1 MNTQE
6 QDVMSQEQQG
16 TLRQAAHEARDWL
29 RTHPG
34 FGAAGLVVSLAL
46 GASGAFA
53 VVQPANDQVVVRQ
66 VLEVVQPVTS
76 YEQQSAALRAH
87 DFTLYR
93 STETRSTDT
102 AGALLKRM
110 AVQDGVAES
119 YVRETD
125 AVRTELL
132 GPQDRLV
139 KAEVYPD
146 HRLKQLT
153 VSWLD
158 AERPGRYR
166 QMTLTRTDKGFVH
179 QVKTGSAEMTVALA
193 QVNVRDSYF
202 RATTQAGIPEAVAN
216 QVLDIFEPVAD
227 VQREIRKGDQLQVA
241 YERYLLDG
249 QILGAGR
256 VLSASVQV
264 KSGSHQAVWYQ
275 PARKSAKGDYYTPE
289 GEGLTPALLPTPAPG
304 AVITSHF
311 SSYRIHPVFG
321 VGRPHT
327 GVDYAAPT
335 GTPVQTIADGVV
347 TFAGWQNGYGNAIEI
362 QHGGKQTTFYAHLSS
377 IGVRVGEKVEQGV
390 EVGKIGS
397 TGWSTGPHLHFETR
411 NNGVAEDPM
420 VVLAEQ
426 RSTGIAASERE
437 AFRQVVAQAQRN
449 WDMAEAIQLAS
460 AE

>member
-1 MNTQE
+1 
-6 QDVMSQEQQG
+6 MSQEQQG

-110 AVQDGVAES
+110 AVQDGAAES

-264 KSGSHQAVWYQ
+264 KSGSHQTVWYQ

-390 EVGKIGS
+390 EIGKIGS

>member
-1 MNTQE
+1 
-6 QDVMSQEQQG
+6 MSQEQQG

-110 AVQDGVAES
+110 AVQDGAAES

-289 GEGLTPALLPTPAPG
+289 GKGLTPALLPTPAPG

>member
-110 AVQDGVAES
+110 AVQDGAAES

-289 GEGLTPALLPTPAPG
+289 GKGLTPALLPTPAPG

>member
-6 QDVMSQEQQG
+6 QDVASQEQQG
-16 TLRQAAHEARDWL
+16 TLRQAAQEARTWL
-29 RTHPG
+29 RAHPG
-34 FGAAGLVVSLAL
+34 FGAAGVVVSLAL

-53 VVQPANDQVVVRQ
+53 VAQPSDDQIVVRQ

-76 YEQQSAALRAH
+76 YEQQAAALRAH

-102 AGALLKRM
+102 AAALLKRL
-110 AVQDGVAES
+110 AVQDGAAES
-119 YVRETD
+119 YVREMDT
-125 AVRTELL
+125 VRTELL

-166 QMTLTRTDKGFVH
+166 QLVLTRTDKGFVH

-193 QVNVRDSYF
+193 QVEVRDSFF
-202 RATTQAGIPEAVAN
+202 RATTQAGIPETVAN
-216 QVLDIFEPVAD
+216 QMLDIFEPVAD
-227 VQREIRKGDQLQVA
+227 VKGDIRKGDSLQVA

-264 KSGSHQAVWYQ
+264 QGKDHQAVWYQ
-275 PARKSAKGDYYTPE
+275 PSRKSAKGDYYTPA

-304 AVITSHF
+304 AVITSEF
-311 SSYRIHPVFG
+311 TSYRIHPVFG
-321 VGRPHT
+321 VARAHT

-347 TFAGWQNGYGNAIEI
+347 TFAGWQNGYGNSIEI

-377 IGVRVGEKVEQGV
+377 IGVKVGEKVGKGEQ
-390 EVGKIGS
+390 VGKIGS

-411 NNGVAEDPM
+411 NNGVAEDPL
-420 VVLAEQ
+420 VVMAEQ
-426 RSTGIAASERE
+426 RSTSIAASERD
-437 AFRQVVAQAQRN
+437 AFRQVVVQAQRH
-449 WDMAEAIQLAS
+449 WEMAEAIQLAS

>member
-110 AVQDGVAES
+110 AVQDGAAES

-289 GEGLTPALLPTPAPG
+289 GKGLTPALLPTPAPG

-390 EVGKIGS
+390 EIGKIGS